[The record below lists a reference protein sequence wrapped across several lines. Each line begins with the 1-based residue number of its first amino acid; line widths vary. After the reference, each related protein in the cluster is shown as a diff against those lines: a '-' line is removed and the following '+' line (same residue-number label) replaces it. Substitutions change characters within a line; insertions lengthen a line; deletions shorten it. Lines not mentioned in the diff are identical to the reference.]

1 LKYNGRRNFRAQ
13 VFLDDQP
20 IGDEVAMPEW
30 ALATRLAYLTAAVHL
45 AKKEPMLLT
54 QYLVEYWRDGSK
66 ELSQTSPVYSVDLML
81 SAEVLTDIHRAFDLV
96 PQPSVTEIADAS
108 KSAVDDDEPLRFY
121 SRPGLYPTE
130 ARWRS
135 SLLKERYDDYR
146 NVRQR
151 ESRSDMTINI
161 HRKNVLNL
169 VEQNAYSII
178 VGATGSGKT
187 TQVPQIVLE
196 AAIEK
201 GEGAEVDIICVQPRR
216 IAASSVA
223 RRVAFERGER
233 LQDTVGYHVR
243 FDAKLPQPGGSIT
256 FCTTGVLLKQ
266 LQYHPDLILDSV
278 SHIILDEVH
287 ERDIHI
293 DFLMVTLKTLLE
305 TRKRSNKKI
314 PKVVLMSA
322 TMNTSLFADYFGQ
335 LDENGTKQPCSSINV
350 PGRMYPVKE
359 IYLEDI
365 MPKLQRTGGR
375 ENPLNDSITKRYLTA
390 ETQFSVSSTSETCSD
405 EDVQSQPII
414 GTNDLVVPVNLV
426 ATIIAHIAKTTS
438 DGAILAFLPGL
449 GEIMEVERL
458 LRIESPLGVNF
469 GDRFRFEIF
478 KLHSSLRDD
487 ESQDGVFR
495 PLPEGCRKI
504 ILSTN
509 IAETSVTIPDV
520 QHVVDSGTLRE
531 KWYSQESHITQLRCT
546 WISKS
551 SSKQRAGRA
560 GRVRN
565 GYYYALFS
573 KARFDSFDT
582 TSTPEMLRSDLQEIC
597 LDVKVQS
604 PNSRITEFLA
614 GAMEPPLPQ
623 VVQTS
628 VQTLKELEALTLEED
643 LTPLGRLLAS
653 LPVQSSLGKMI
664 VLGVIFRCLDPLLIL
679 CAAAENNLFL
689 RPIGHGKEADAKRDS
704 FGEGHNSDAINLIEA
719 FRQVRQMQPNSFQEF
734 SRVMQDELFMNAR
747 TFLTTLQT
755 IDRIEEVLV
764 EAGLIPYTSP
774 ENRHELQYGPPSLN
788 ENSNNLGLV
797 KALTIAGFR
806 GNIALRTGHRK
817 YKTRKEDAVSL
828 HWSSTNH
835 IRSGGR
841 KGDLDTLAANA
852 LPQSAILSYS
862 EMFQQEK
869 QFLIGETNLVTPL
882 MVALF
887 GPELE
892 GTSNTLTVES
902 WLKLQ
907 VKLDSGLPSSR
918 GIILQLR
925 KSLDLMLSKAF
936 DDLSNRNFSAD
947 DPHRVAFTTAV
958 ANIIKKDEEAIR
970 SAREAEEAAR
980 AIKRAARSVES
991 AMENDGVVRKHY
1003 SGSSDLTPDD
1013 LDHAV
1018 HDSSSRLSSSSSFGS
1033 L

>member
-1 LKYNGRRNFRAQ
+1 LKYSGRRNFQAQ

-20 IGDEVAMPEW
+20 IGDEVAMPKW
-30 ALATRLAYLTAAVHL
+30 ALATRLAYLTAAVRL

-54 QYLVEYWRDGSK
+54 QYLVENGRDGSK

-81 SAEVLTDIHRAFDLV
+81 SGEVLTDIHRAFNLV
-96 PQPSVTEIADAS
+96 PQPSVPEIADAS
-108 KSAVDDDEPLRFY
+108 KSAVDDDEPVRFY
-121 SRPGLYPTE
+121 SRPGLFPTE
-130 ARWRS
+130 AKWRS

-169 VEQNAYSII
+169 IEQNAYSII

-187 TQVPQIVLE
+187 TQVPQILLE

-233 LQDTVGYHVR
+233 LQDTVGYHIR

-266 LQYHPDLILDSV
+266 LQYHPDLILDRV

-287 ERDIHI
+287 ERDIRI

-305 TRKRSNKKI
+305 IRKRSNKKI

-335 LDENGTKQPCSSINV
+335 LDENGTKQLCSSINV

-375 ENPLNDSITKRYLTA
+375 KNFLSDSVTKGYLAA
-390 ETQFSVSSTSETCSD
+390 EEQFSKSSTSETSPH

-414 GTNDLVVPVNLV
+414 GTTDLVVPVNLV

-469 GDRFRFEIF
+469 GDRFEIF

-495 PLPEGCRKI
+495 PVPEGCRKI

-531 KWYSQESHITQLRCT
+531 KWYSQETHITQLRCT

-604 PNSRITEFLA
+604 PNSRIAEFLA
-614 GAMEPPLPQ
+614 GAMEPPSPQ

-628 VQTLKELEALTLEED
+628 VQTLKDLEALTPEEY

-653 LPVQSSLGKMI
+653 LPVHSSLGKMI

-679 CAAAENNLFL
+679 CAAAEHNLFF
-689 RPIGHGKEADAKRDS
+689 RPIGYGKEADAKRDS

-734 SRVMQDELFMNAR
+734 SRVMQDELFMNPR
-747 TFLTTLQT
+747 TFLMTLQT

-788 ENSNNLGLV
+788 ENSNNLSLV

-806 GNIALRTGHRK
+806 GNIALRIGHRK
-817 YKTRKEDAVSL
+817 FKTRKEDAVSL
-828 HWSSTNH
+828 HRSSTNYL
-835 IRSGGR
+835 RSGGR
-841 KGDLDTLAANA
+841 KEDLDTLAPNA
-852 LPQSAILSYS
+852 LPRSAILSYS

-869 QFLIGETNLVTPL
+869 QLLIGETNLVTPL

-887 GPELE
+887 GPELQ
-892 GTSNTLTVES
+892 GTSNTLTVEN
-902 WLKLQ
+902 WLKFQ
-907 VKLDSGLPSSR
+907 VKLDSELRSSR
-918 GIILQLR
+918 EIILQFR
-925 KSLDLMLSKAF
+925 KSLDLMLSTAF
-936 DDLSNRNFSAD
+936 DDLSSRKFSAD
-947 DPHRVAFTTAV
+947 DPHRVEFTTAV
-958 ANIIKKDEEAIR
+958 ASIIKKDEETIR

-980 AIKRAARSVES
+980 ATKRAARLVES
-991 AMENDGVVRKHY
+991 AMENDGVAKKHY
-1003 SGSSDLTPDD
+1003 SESSDLTPYD

-1018 HDSSSRLSSSSSFGS
+1018 RLHDSSSRLSSSSSSGS

>member
-1 LKYNGRRNFRAQ
+1 
-13 VFLDDQP
+13 
-20 IGDEVAMPEW
+20 
-30 ALATRLAYLTAAVHL
+30 
-45 AKKEPMLLT
+45 
-54 QYLVEYWRDGSK
+54 
-66 ELSQTSPVYSVDLML
+66 
-81 SAEVLTDIHRAFDLV
+81 
-96 PQPSVTEIADAS
+96 
-108 KSAVDDDEPLRFY
+108 
-121 SRPGLYPTE
+121 
-130 ARWRS
+130 
-135 SLLKERYDDYR
+135 
-146 NVRQR
+146 
-151 ESRSDMTINI
+151 
-161 HRKNVLNL
+161 
-169 VEQNAYSII
+169 
-178 VGATGSGKT
+178 
-187 TQVPQIVLE
+187 
-196 AAIEK
+196 
-201 GEGAEVDIICVQPRR
+201 
-216 IAASSVA
+216 
-223 RRVAFERGER
+223 
-233 LQDTVGYHVR
+233 
-243 FDAKLPQPGGSIT
+243 
-256 FCTTGVLLKQ
+256 
-266 LQYHPDLILDSV
+266 
-278 SHIILDEVH
+278 
-287 ERDIHI
+287 
-293 DFLMVTLKTLLE
+293 
-305 TRKRSNKKI
+305 
-314 PKVVLMSA
+314 
-322 TMNTSLFADYFGQ
+322 
-335 LDENGTKQPCSSINV
+335 
-350 PGRMYPVKE
+350 
-359 IYLEDI
+359 
-365 MPKLQRTGGR
+365 
-375 ENPLNDSITKRYLTA
+375 
-390 ETQFSVSSTSETCSD
+390 
-405 EDVQSQPII
+405 
-414 GTNDLVVPVNLV
+414 VVPVNLV
-426 ATIIAHIAKTTS
+426 AAIIAHIAKTTS

-458 LRIESPLGVNF
+458 LRMESPLGVNF
-469 GDRFRFEIF
+469 EDRFRFEIF

-487 ESQDGVFR
+487 ENEDGIFR
-495 PLPEGCRKI
+495 PLSEGCRKI

-604 PNSRITEFLA
+604 SNSRIAEFLA
-614 GAMEPPLPQ
+614 GAMEPPAPQ
-623 VVQTS
+623 VVQTA
-628 VQTLKELEALTLEED
+628 VQTLKDLEALTPEED

-653 LPVQSSLGKMI
+653 LPVHSSLGKMI

-689 RPIGHGKEADAKRDS
+689 RPIGYGKEADAKRDS

-734 SRVMQDELFMNAR
+734 SRVMQDELFMNPR
-747 TFLTTLQT
+747 TFLITLQT

-788 ENSNNLGLV
+788 ENSNNIGLV

-806 GNIALRTGHRK
+806 GKIALRIGHRK
-817 YKTRKEDAVSL
+817 FKTRKEEVVSL

-835 IRSGGR
+835 PRSGGR
-841 KGDLDTLAANA
+841 KEDPDTLAPNA
-852 LPQSAILSYS
+852 LPRSAILSYS

-869 QFLIGETNLVTPL
+869 QLFIGETNLVTPL

-892 GTSNTLTVES
+892 GTSNTLTVEN

-907 VKLDSGLPSSR
+907 VKLDPELRSSR
-918 GIILQLR
+918 EIILQFR

-936 DDLSNRNFSAD
+936 DDLSNRTFSAD

-958 ANIIKKDEEAIR
+958 ANIIKKDDEAAR

-980 AIKRAARSVES
+980 ATERKARSVES
-991 AMENDGVVRKHY
+991 AMENDGVVRKY
-1003 SGSSDLTPDD
+1003 DSRSSDLPTDD
-1013 LDHAV
+1013 LDHTV
-1018 HDSSSRLSSSSSFGS
+1018 HDLSSRL
-1033 L
+1033 